1 MGRGANT
8 ARNLGNRPANHATP
22 TYIAD
27 QVKELAKEVKGFK
40 VNVLEEADMEKLGM
54 GSLLSVSR
62 GSVEPAKLV
71 TMEYNGG
78 KKGAKPI
85 VLVGKGV
92 TFDTGGISLKPGA
105 KMDEMKWICQ
115 EQVLSLALCVLWLNL
130 NYQLIWFV
138 LLG

>member
-1 MGRGANT
+1 MKKSSASFSKNVELGLNVGRGANT

-27 QVKELAKEVKGFK
+27 QIKALAKEIGGFK

-71 TMEYNGG
+71 TMEYQR
-78 KKGAKPI
+78 
-85 VLVGKGV
+85 
-92 TFDTGGISLKPGA
+92 
-105 KMDEMKWICQ
+105 W
-115 EQVLSLALCVLWLNL
+115 
-130 NYQLIWFV
+130 
-138 LLG
+138 